1 MTIEHTLYGS
11 LVDRRC
17 FFILSFLKAEK
28 KELIYFQVLYSMRCI
43 DNSDF
48 MAHVLPIFLHF
59 DIIYL
64 TFATD
69 FWHMLLGSLVFFHH
83 LFCGAPRN
91 PQGNFVQRLGAP
103 SPPEVQLL
111 RQVRWKSHGKKI
123 PQNKNT
129 TVFPAAH
136 PTPELCFLKWH
147 FFGGMPRRFEES
159 ESFWVRLFQVQPH
172 PAKFTILL
180 MVQKSCTCWGW

>member
-1 MTIEHTLYGS
+1 MFSHFE
-11 LVDRRC
+11 
-17 FFILSFLKAEK
+17 FFEGREK
-28 KELIYFQVLYSMRCI
+28 RTNVLPSMRCI

-147 FFGGMPRRFEES
+147 FLGGMPRRFEDS
-159 ESFWVRLFQVQPH
+159 ESFGSGFPSPTASGKVYHTVDGSEILHLLIGRLSHYF
-172 PAKFTILL
+172 
-180 MVQKSCTCWGW
+180 